1 MVTKKHTL
9 PYAQYRPRL
18 LARLRAFLLMEESLL
33 RRYGRVMEL
42 IRRDIL
48 EEDVPS
54 LEEHNRIEQSL
65 IRELSE
71 LRKALGP
78 LRRQAEEQETGGLSE
93 LAPLEA
99 ASISLTRQVL
109 DQNRKNRELLE
120 ERLPLLRQR
129 QKESRS
135 RRISGFS
142 GSAPADSR
150 YLNLSV

>member
-1 MVTKKHTL
+1 MNTGKQTL
-9 PYAQYRPRL
+9 LYAQYRPRL

-48 EEDVPS
+48 EEDTPS

-71 LRKALGP
+71 LRRSIAP
-78 LRRQAEEQETGGLSE
+78 LRRQAEEQESGGLPE
-93 LAPLEA
+93 LAPLES
-99 ASISLTRQVL
+99 ASASLVRQAL
-109 DQNRKNRELLE
+109 EQNRKNRELLE

-129 QKESRS
+129 QQESRS
-135 RRISGFS
+135 RRIPGFS